1 MFVNYR
7 KGVRGHAAAV
17 FRSGRADPG
26 SATMTEKS
34 TNRRWSTKTLA
45 KQLIGFLKA
54 HEIDAGATVEDLLNS
69 LRDQIVNDEVGEE
82 LEL

>member
-1 MFVNYR
+1 
-7 KGVRGHAAAV
+7 
-17 FRSGRADPG
+17 
-26 SATMTEKS
+26 MTEKS

-54 HEIDAGATVEDLLNS
+54 HEIDAGSTVEDLLNA